1 MRYDW
6 EVNMDKELVAHIVE
20 HVKLANGGD
29 GDDGEFEVTNAAAM
43 LRLELWVHEYL
54 MQLGREVVWNLAAE
68 VGTGYQG
75 PRVKRGEVVLRF
87 KGDRPKTVHGLY
99 GPVTIRRAYYA
110 SGSGETW
117 VPRDEQLGIG
127 GGQTPA
133 CEYHL
138 GQFAGLGPYQ
148 RSLSHFHTI
157 FRPTGVDQLSL
168 HKTEQMVDALG
179 SRLEHQRQQE
189 IKELFDRGGGSVAVS
204 AEITGT
210 MVVCI
215 DAGKAPTKGNERVD
229 DDGRSRYDREFRDV
243 KVASISVLEWDEVQQ
258 QARCS
263 DTSYVLGIEHAD
275 DFFRRIWVEMNRR
288 SHDLRHLRI
297 VFIGDGADWI
307 WHRAAEIGN
316 PDSVYILDLCHAVDH
331 LAKVAKLL
339 YGEGSDQFAARLQQW
354 RRKLRAGGAA
364 DVIDELRRLRDANRD
379 HGDAIQRQINYLTA
393 NLARMKYQQYR
404 QAHLPIGSGTVESA
418 CKHVVAA
425 RMKGSGMTWTLEGAR
440 HMLQLRAAIMS
451 SRYAQDHQRSLSS
464 PPHPVELLAA
474 A

>member
-1 MRYDW
+1 
-6 EVNMDKELVAHIVE
+6 MDKELVAHIVE
-20 HVKLANGGD
+20 HVKLANGTN
-29 GDDGEFEVTNAAAM
+29 GDDGELKVDSPAAM
-43 LRLELWVHEYL
+43 LRLELQVHGYL
-54 MQLGREVVWNLAAE
+54 MQLGREVVCNLAAE
-68 VGTGYQG
+68 VASGYQG
-75 PRVKRGEVVLRF
+75 PRVKRGKVVLRF
-87 KGDRPKTVHGLY
+87 KGNRPRTVHGLY
-99 GPVTIRRAYYA
+99 GPVTVQRAYYA

-117 VPRDEQLGIG
+117 APCDEQLGIG

-133 CEYHL
+133 CEFHL
-138 GQFAGLGPYQ
+138 GQFAGDGPYQ
-148 RSLSHFHTI
+148 RSLNHFHSI
-157 FRPTGVDQLSL
+157 FRPTGVEQISL
-168 HKTEQMVDALG
+168 HKTEQMVNALG
-179 SRLEHQRQQE
+179 SRLEQQRQQE
-189 IKELFDRGGGSVAVS
+189 ITELFERGGEVAVS

-229 DDGRSRYDREFRDV
+229 DDGRTRYDREFRDV
-243 KVASISVLEWDEVQQ
+243 KVASISLLEWDEVQQ

-288 SHDLRHLRI
+288 SDDLSRLHI

-307 WHRAAEIGN
+307 WRRAAEIGN
-316 PDSVYILDLCHAVDH
+316 PDSVYILDFCHAVDH

-339 YGEGSDQFAARLQQW
+339 YGEGSDRFTARLQQW

-364 DVIDELRRLRDANRD
+364 GVIDELRQLRDANCD
-379 HGDAIQRQINYLTA
+379 HGDAIQGRINYLTA
-393 NLARMKYQQYR
+393 NLPRMKYQRYR

-418 CKHVVAA
+418 CKNVVAA

-440 HMLQLRAAIMS
+440 HMLQLRASIMS
-451 SRYAQDHQRSLSS
+451 SRYAQDHERSLPS
-464 PPHPVELLAA
+464 PPQPVELLAA

>member
-1 MRYDW
+1 
-6 EVNMDKELVAHIVE
+6 MDKELVAHIVE

-29 GDDGEFEVTNAAAM
+29 GADGEFEVQSPAAM
-43 LRLELWVHEYL
+43 LRLELRVHEYL
-54 MQLGREVVWNLAAE
+54 MQLGREVVWNLTAE
-68 VGTGYQG
+68 VGSGYQG
-75 PRVKRGEVVLRF
+75 PRVKRGKVVLRF
-87 KGDRPKTVHGLY
+87 KGNRPKTVHGLY
-99 GPVTIRRAYYA
+99 GPVTVQRAYYA
-110 SGSGETW
+110 GGGGETW

-133 CEYHL
+133 CEFHL
-138 GQFAGLGPYQ
+138 GQFAGRGPYQ
-148 RSLSHFHTI
+148 RSLHHFHTI
-157 FRPTGVDQLSL
+157 FRPTGVDQISL
-168 HKTEQMVDALG
+168 HKTEQLVDALG
-179 SRLEHQRQQE
+179 SRLEQQRQQE
-189 IKELFDRGGGSVAVS
+189 IKELFDRDGEVAVS
-204 AEITGT
+204 DEITGT

-229 DDGRSRYDREFRDV
+229 DDGRTRYDREFRDV
-243 KVASISVLEWDEVQQ
+243 KVASISLLEWDEVQQ

-288 SHDLRHLRI
+288 SHHLRRLRI

-307 WHRAAEIGN
+307 WRRAAEIGN
-316 PDSVYILDLCHAVDH
+316 PDSVYILDLCHAVEH

-364 DVIDELRRLRDANRD
+364 DVIDGLRQLRDANRD
-379 HGDAIQRQINYLTA
+379 YGDAIQRQINYLTA
-393 NLARMKYQQYR
+393 NLSRMKYQQYR

-418 CKHVVAA
+418 CKNVVAA
-425 RMKGSGMTWTLEGAR
+425 RMKGSGMTWTLQGAR
-440 HMLQLRAAIMS
+440 HMLQLRASIMS
-451 SRYAQDHQRSLSS
+451 SRYALDHERSLPS
-464 PPHPVELLAA
+464 PPQPVGLLAA